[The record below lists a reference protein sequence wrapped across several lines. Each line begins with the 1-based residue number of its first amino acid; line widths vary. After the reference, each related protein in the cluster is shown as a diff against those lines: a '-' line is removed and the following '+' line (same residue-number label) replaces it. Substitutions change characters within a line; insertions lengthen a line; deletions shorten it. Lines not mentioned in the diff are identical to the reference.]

1 MHVPS
6 AHFIPGR
13 DPSIR
18 RNKTKYMPVPLDP
31 TSGWGFAPI
40 LDWARGLTPRQAS
53 FQTLGWVLS
62 SSIGR
67 ASPSSGLVI
76 GDGVDNNNAK
86 HFVSD
91 YVRDDDSLKASHCCC
106 IMM

>member
-6 AHFIPGR
+6 APFIPSR
-13 DPSIR
+13 DLSIQ
-18 RNKTKYMPVPLDP
+18 RNETKYMPVPLDP
-31 TSGWGFAPI
+31 TCGWGFAPI

-53 FQTLGWVLS
+53 FQTLGWVPS

-67 ASPSSGLVI
+67 ASPSGLVI
-76 GDGVDNNNAK
+76 GDGADNNSAK

-91 YVRDDDSLKASHCCC
+91 YVRDDDSPKASHCCC

>member
-53 FQTLGWVLS
+53 FQTLGWVP
-62 SSIGR
+62 
-67 ASPSSGLVI
+67 SPSSGLVI
-76 GDGVDNNNAK
+76 GDGVDNNSAK

-91 YVRDDDSLKASHCCC
+91 YVRDDDSPKASHCCC

>member
-53 FQTLGWVLS
+53 FQTLGWVPS

-67 ASPSSGLVI
+67 ASPFFGLVI
-76 GDGVDNNNAK
+76 GE
-86 HFVSD
+86 VSIITALNTLR
-91 YVRDDDSLKASHCCC
+91 VTMSETMIPLRLATVVVS
-106 IMM
+106 